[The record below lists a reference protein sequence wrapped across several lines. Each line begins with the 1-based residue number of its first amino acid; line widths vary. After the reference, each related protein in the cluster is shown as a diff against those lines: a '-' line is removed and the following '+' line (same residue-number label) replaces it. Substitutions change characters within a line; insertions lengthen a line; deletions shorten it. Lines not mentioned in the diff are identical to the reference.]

1 MPPALLQD
9 KDLDVR
15 RDLVGISYS
24 GGGPLLLIELGI
36 AQAFVELEIMP
47 NVIAG
52 VSAGAMAAVA
62 HGLDP
67 VDGKGI
73 ALAAKALAT
82 VSNGTLKLNLDQIV
96 LHAIW
101 ELKHLAGL
109 GDNND
114 AVRGILGDVLLDRT
128 GSKQVP
134 AKYFD
139 GGHNL
144 PTVLLGATDR
154 ISGDAYWFSGDDDVT
169 DALVASSAI
178 PFVFPAKRMTA
189 GGEERVF
196 VDGGVVSN
204 QPLSVLALQ
213 GCGTIYAC
221 AVGYDGEQLKVPTNL
236 VDNGMQSISIM
247 IHESSRLEQAF
258 VQARMGDAGVIHH
271 IHPKVAF
278 PISGFNF
285 SPASVSEVMEATKTA
300 TMDWIRT
307 NHLRPEERGFVS

>member
-1 MPPALLQD
+1 MPPAVLQD
-9 KDLDVR
+9 KDLDVK

-36 AQAFVELEIMP
+36 AQAFVELAIVP
-47 NVIAG
+47 IAIAG

-67 VDGKGI
+67 VDGKGVT
-73 ALAAKALAT
+73 LAAKALAT
-82 VSNGTLKLNLDQIV
+82 VNNGTLNLNLDQIV

-114 AVRGILGDVLLDRT
+114 AVRAILGDVLLDMT
-128 GSKQVP
+128 GSKQLP
-134 AKYFD
+134 ATYFD
-139 GGHNL
+139 GSNNL
-144 PTVLLGATDR
+144 PTVSLGATDR
-154 ISGDAYWFSGDDDVT
+154 ISGNAYWFSGDDDVT

-178 PFVFPAKRMTA
+178 PFVFPAKPMTA
-189 GGEERVF
+189 GGKERVF

-204 QPLSVLALQ
+204 QPLSELALK

-221 AVGYDGEQLKVPTNL
+221 AVGYDGEQLKAPTNL

-258 VQARMGDAGVIHH
+258 VQTRMGDAGVIHH
-271 IHPKVAF
+271 IHPEVAF

-285 SPASVSEVMEATKTA
+285 SPTSVAQVMEAAKSA
-300 TMDWIRT
+300 TMTWIRD

>member
-36 AQAFVELEIMP
+36 AQAFVELEIVP

-82 VSNGTLKLNLDQIV
+82 VGNGTLKLNLDQIV

-114 AVRGILGDVLLDRT
+114 AVRGILGDVFFDRT

-139 GGHNL
+139 GGNNL

-178 PFVFPAKRMTA
+178 PF
-189 GGEERVF
+189 
-196 VDGGVVSN
+196 
-204 QPLSVLALQ
+204 
-213 GCGTIYAC
+213 
-221 AVGYDGEQLKVPTNL
+221 
-236 VDNGMQSISIM
+236 
-247 IHESSRLEQAF
+247 
-258 VQARMGDAGVIHH
+258 
-271 IHPKVAF
+271 
-278 PISGFNF
+278 
-285 SPASVSEVMEATKTA
+285 
-300 TMDWIRT
+300 
-307 NHLRPEERGFVS
+307 